1 MIPLLVLRHA
11 PTEWNRT
18 GRLQGRADIPL
29 GEPGRE
35 CAKRWRLPAGWEGR
49 PCLAS
54 PLRRA
59 IETALLLGLDPAPE
73 PALIEMDWGEWEGRT
88 LAALRAELA
97 GDMAENERRG
107 LDFRPPG
114 GESPREVQ
122 ARVAA
127 MFASLSEP
135 TIVVTHKGVLR
146 ATYALAS
153 GWTMTEKPD
162 EELADQCAHLF
173 MAAPGGALSVE
184 RLNIPLRGAA

>member
-29 GEPGRE
+29 GAFGRE
-35 CAKRWRLPAGWEGR
+35 CAKSWRLPAGWEGR
-49 PCLAS
+49 HCLAS

-59 IETALLLGLDPAPE
+59 METAFLLGLDPAPE

-88 LAALRAELA
+88 IAALRAELG

-122 ARVAA
+122 VRVAA
-127 MFASLSEP
+127 LFASLSEP

-153 GWTMTEKPD
+153 GWAMAEKPGVK
-162 EELADQCAHLF
+162 LADHCAHLF
-173 MAAPGGALSVE
+173 MAAPGGALSVK
-184 RLNIPLRGAA
+184 RLNVPLRPSA